1 MAMNETIPNKEIID
15 ATQNAVLNAVSNVAA
30 AVDNTVQELSNHNQ
44 EPFYLEAEF
53 WVGAAF
59 VLVVLLLMRPVG
71 KALLGMLRG
80 RAETIRNRIDEA
92 VALKEEAQ
100 KLLADYE
107 RKFRGV
113 EKEVSAIL
121 TKSER
126 EIEAVKKENLAN
138 LEHEMTQKEQE
149 AKARLKV
156 AEDAALREIA
166 SKTSD
171 LTMQAVRRILDD
183 SLDERALSQLIDKS
197 IANLEEAVR

>member
-30 AVDNTVQELSNHNQ
+30 AVDNTVQELSSHSQ

-71 KALLGMLRG
+71 KALLGMLHG
-80 RAETIRNRIDEA
+80 RADAIRNRIDEA
-92 VALKEEAQ
+92 VTLKEEAQ

-113 EKEVSAIL
+113 EKEVSTIL

-126 EIEAVKKENLAN
+126 EIESVKKENLAN
-138 LEHEMTQKEQE
+138 LEHEMAQKEQE

-166 SKTSD
+166 AKTSD
-171 LTMQAVRRILDD
+171 LTMQAVRQVLDD

-197 IANLEEAVR
+197 IANLEEAVH

>member
-1 MAMNETIPNKEIID
+1 MNETIPNKEIID